1 MLDPQPLSGT
11 PLHGSEAVD
20 PFDPRGR
27 SDLDALR
34 LDAGV
39 IHRHLLRVADEAS
52 AGAAPDIED
61 LNRIA
66 EAVRGLHRRI
76 VALAG
81 EAPNVRLEDV
91 VAARHSINRSLELVQ
106 HVAEDVLTG

>member
-1 MLDPQPLSGT
+1 MLDPQPFHDAPAPG
-11 PLHGSEAVD
+11 PEGVD

-39 IHRHLLRVADEAS
+39 IHRHLLRIAGEAS
-52 AGAAPDIED
+52 AGAAPSIED
-61 LNRIA
+61 LDRIA
-66 EAVRGLHRRI
+66 EAVQGLHRRI

-81 EAPNVRLEDV
+81 ACPDVRLEDV
-91 VAARHSINRSLELVQ
+91 VAARHSIHRSLELVQ
-106 HVAEDVLTG
+106 GVAEDVLAG